1 MSLTDTAIRA
11 AKATGKYQ
19 KLHDAN
25 GLYLHVAP
33 VGSKTWRLKYRFGGK
48 EKTLTLEPY
57 PQMSLKEARE
67 KRDEAK
73 KQIANGIDPSAL
85 KRQVKGSYANAVTL
99 EFVAREWHGKQTPTW
114 SARHADD
121 VIERLE
127 KNIFPFLG
135 KRPPNEITPPELL
148 AILRKIEGRGA
159 IEVAHRVRGICSQ
172 VFRYAVAI
180 GLAERDPAADLV
192 GAIQTRPII
201 PRAAIT
207 EPKEVGA
214 LMRAIDGFSG
224 TYVVK
229 CALQLAAFTFCRPG
243 EIRSAEWVE
252 FDFDEKLW
260 RIPGAKMKM
269 RRDHIVPLCSQVLT
283 MLEELKKLTGEGRYL
298 FPSIRTAERPISDV
312 TLVAGL
318 RRMGYEKEEMCAH
331 GFRAMASTLLNEL
344 GYEADF
350 IEKQLAHNPRDKVRG
365 IYNRAEYLPERRKM
379 MQGWANYLSDLKDKK

>member
-1 MSLTDTAIRA
+1 MSLTDTVIRA

-25 GLYLHVAP
+25 GLYLHIAP

-85 KRQVKGSYANAVTL
+85 KQQVKGSYANAVTL
-99 EFVAREWHGKQTPTW
+99 EFVAREWHGKQKPTW

-148 AILRKIEGRGA
+148 AVLRKIEGRGA

-224 TYVVK
+224 TYIVK
-229 CALQLAAFTFCRPG
+229 CALQLAA
-243 EIRSAEWVE
+243 
-252 FDFDEKLW
+252 
-260 RIPGAKMKM
+260 
-269 RRDHIVPLCSQVLT
+269 
-283 MLEELKKLTGEGRYL
+283 
-298 FPSIRTAERPISDV
+298 
-312 TLVAGL
+312 
-318 RRMGYEKEEMCAH
+318 
-331 GFRAMASTLLNEL
+331 
-344 GYEADF
+344 
-350 IEKQLAHNPRDKVRG
+350 
-365 IYNRAEYLPERRKM
+365 
-379 MQGWANYLSDLKDKK
+379 